1 MTSPDPDVR
10 LVQNVFFPKYSVTL
24 DWSLLDDGMLD
35 DSQALATAVCVAL
48 GTNSL
53 ADIDD
58 ILPDPDS
65 TDRQGWWGDLECD
78 TIWNAW
84 PIGCKLWLLK
94 RSPILPAQARE
105 GATVAH
111 VISYIQMC
119 IQPFVDK
126 GVCTT
131 FLVDA
136 ARIDKQRIEAQIII
150 WRGPKQAV
158 QLRYLIAWDEQR
170 MATGSTSIIWPSAQ

>member
-10 LVQNVFFPKYSVTL
+10 LVQNVEFPKYSVTL
-24 DWSLLDDGMLD
+24 DWKLLESGLLDD
-35 DSQALATAVCVAL
+35 SEALATSICVAL

-84 PIGCKLWLLK
+84 PIGCKIWLLK
-94 RSPILPAQARE
+94 RSPILPVHSRE
-105 GATVAH
+105 GATITK
-111 VISYIQMC
+111 VIYYIQAA
-119 IQPFVDK
+119 IQPFVDS
-126 GVCTT
+126 GVCSTYDISASR
-131 FLVDA
+131 V
-136 ARIDKQRIEAQIII
+136 DKQRIEAHIII
-150 WRGPKQAV
+150 YRGPKQAI

-170 MATGSTSIIWPSAQ
+170 TSTGLPSTIWPMA